1 MLTWFAVLKTLCERQ
16 NAYNEIHETP
26 YGSICS
32 HITGLKNASHSFTL
46 FLVLKD
52 IIINT
57 INKVLNS
64 FKILSNFLKWFLNL
78 FLLLMELKLP
88 LKSLHNG
95 CMSNFL
101 LLDSGVLWLESCV
114 MLSPGYNLTVW
125 QEIIL
130 YDCTDIN
137 NSQWTLNQYLLH
149 FSDSS
154 IQTEGDLVRKFQTCQ
169 LNLYEKIVV
178 SGCW

>member
-1 MLTWFAVLKTLCERQ
+1 
-16 NAYNEIHETP
+16 
-26 YGSICS
+26 
-32 HITGLKNASHSFTL
+32 
-46 FLVLKD
+46 
-52 IIINT
+52 
-57 INKVLNS
+57 
-64 FKILSNFLKWFLNL
+64 
-78 FLLLMELKLP
+78 MELKLP

-137 NSQWTLNQYLLH
+137 NSQ
-149 FSDSS
+149 
-154 IQTEGDLVRKFQTCQ
+154 
-169 LNLYEKIVV
+169 
-178 SGCW
+178 